1 MQSRRNSDIRSS
13 LQPTSRPGPTG
24 PFRTLAPV
32 LVAASLSTPA
42 MPRTLEVLEYTSEL
56 RMSNVIFPLSTAGTV
71 IFKSCPSCDSYTL
84 RVTADTKYI
93 GFDGPLTLAEF
104 RTAVADVQ
112 QTDTGEYTTAVT
124 VTYNIETEFVTSIGI
139 HRNAYQWPE
148 IAD

>member
-1 MQSRRNSDIRSS
+1 MR
-13 LQPTSRPGPTG
+13 
-24 PFRTLAPV
+24 
-32 LVAASLSTPA
+32 AATYHVYVRDTEGLTNADPI
-42 MPRTLEVLEYTSEL
+42 E
-56 RMSNVIFPLSTAGTV
+56 
-71 IFKSCPSCDSYTL
+71 YTL